1 MAQLLLRATKKV
13 YFSRDNHM
21 CQFLIEEC
29 FWDMLFLFSFC
40 LSIKMFRVENKNKQK
55 IDMKEPEL
63 NPKLPVS
70 LPISE
75 WVLECL
81 NLTNVT
87 ILSCEDFMKSLA
99 T

>member
-13 YFSRDNHM
+13 YFGRDSHM
-21 CQFLIEEC
+21 CQFLIEKC
-29 FWDMLFLFSFC
+29 FGDMLFLFSFC
-40 LSIKMFRVENKNKQK
+40 LSIKMFLVESKNKQK
-55 IDMKEPEL
+55 IVMKETE
-63 NPKLPVS
+63 LPVS

-81 NLTNVT
+81 NLMNVS
-87 ILSCEDFMKSLA
+87 ILSCEGFVKSLA

>member
-1 MAQLLLRATKKV
+1 M
-13 YFSRDNHM
+13 
-21 CQFLIEEC
+21 FL
-29 FWDMLFLFSFC
+29 
-40 LSIKMFRVENKNKQK
+40 VENKNKQK

-75 WVLECL
+75 WVLKCL
-81 NLTNVT
+81 NLMNVS